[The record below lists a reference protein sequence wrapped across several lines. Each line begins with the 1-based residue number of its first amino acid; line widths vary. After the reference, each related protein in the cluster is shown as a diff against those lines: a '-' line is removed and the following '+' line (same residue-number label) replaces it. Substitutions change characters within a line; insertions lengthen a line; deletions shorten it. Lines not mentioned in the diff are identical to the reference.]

1 MGIAIYLA
9 LIVTVVALTIVAV
22 SLAPGYARRSV
33 RSLPLAVTPFL
44 LVGVLSLLTL
54 NAGGQPTLE
63 WKLPLCGVVV
73 IWLFCRSDPIFRRA
87 GVAMLV
93 LCVVLVGT
101 FLALLGSGDYTAE
114 PRRTA
119 YMMRFR
125 RPAVA
130 IQPLWH
136 SPLTHL
142 HRVEVEGTHGG
153 G

>member
-1 MGIAIYLA
+1 MGIAVYLA
-9 LIVTVVALTIVAV
+9 LVVTVVALTIVAV
-22 SLAPGYARRSV
+22 ALAPGFARRPV

-63 WKLPLCGVVV
+63 WKLPLTGVVV

-87 GVAMLV
+87 GAAMLV
-93 LCVVLVGT
+93 LSVVLVGT
-101 FLALLGSGDYTAE
+101 FLSLVGSGHYTAAPE
-114 PRRTA
+114 RTA
-119 YMMRFR
+119 GMLRHR

-142 HRVEVEGTHGG
+142 HRVGVEGTHGG